1 MPNGRGKVKIE
12 KEREKIEGKKKGGKE
27 IFPRAAGS
35 SADDTLPFI
44 RQ

>member
-1 MPNGRGKVKIE
+1 MIE
-12 KEREKIEGKKKGGKE
+12 KEREKRKGKKKRGKE
-27 IFPRAAGS
+27 LFPRAAGS